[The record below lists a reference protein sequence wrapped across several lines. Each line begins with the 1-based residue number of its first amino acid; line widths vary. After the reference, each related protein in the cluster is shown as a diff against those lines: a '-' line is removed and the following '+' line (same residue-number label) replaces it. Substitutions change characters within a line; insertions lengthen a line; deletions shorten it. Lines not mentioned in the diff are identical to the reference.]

1 MRMIMRGKVW
11 KFGDHISTDY
21 MAPSFGMEE
30 SWEERKRH
38 ILHIH
43 EAFTRECKSGDVI
56 VAGKNFGCGSS
67 RESAPANLKRLGIS
81 CVVAESFGRIF
92 FRNCMA
98 IALPALPFKGV
109 SGLFEEGDQLEL
121 DFENAVVKNLS
132 KGNNL
137 KGVPLSPE
145 LVQIVR
151 KGGLLAF
158 LGSQCQTDT

>member
-43 EAFTRECKSGDVI
+43 EAFTRECKPGDVI